1 VQNGGFKMS
10 VPAHLWLYNQS
21 GSLIPGDSLVTGR
34 EGSIEMQ
41 SFNHGVHIPYDHS
54 FGRLTGTR
62 VHDQL
67 SITKEFDKATP
78 YLYRAVSNGEPLQKA
93 IIKWYRINAA
103 GIEEEFMHFIM
114 ENIKVVGIT
123 PVMHNFKSSSGLSC
137 NPTESISLAYEK
149 ITWLYLDGNI
159 QFTDSWNQRVTA

>member
-1 VQNGGFKMS
+1 MAI
-10 VPAHLWLYNQS
+10 PADLWIYNQS
-21 GSLIPGDSLVTGR
+21 GDLIHGGSKMLTR
-34 EGSIEMQ
+34 EGAIEMQ
-41 SFNHGVHIPYDHS
+41 NFNHGIHIPYDHN

-78 YLYRAVSNGEPLQKA
+78 YLYRAVSSGEPLQKA
-93 IIKWYRINAA
+93 IIRWYRISDA
-103 GIEEEFMHFIM
+103 GTEEEFMHFIL
-114 ENIKVVGIT
+114 ENVKVVAVT
-123 PVMHNFKSSSGLSC
+123 PVMHNFKSASGLNN

-159 QFTDSWNQRVTA
+159 SFSNSWNQRATA